1 MEDSLIQLLLPS
13 QLQNAY
19 SMGTALKSEAST
31 IYTATESKF
40 GLNRRDANFP
50 SWHA

>member
-1 MEDSLIQLLLPS
+1 MENSLIQILLPS
-13 QLQNAY
+13 QLQNACNT
-19 SMGTALKSEAST
+19 GTALKLEAST